1 MIYLHINK
9 PSGYFIGQ
17 VRKAGARNW
26 ETVTGRCR
34 SSEAALAKALM
45 AMRPS
50 DKRARAL
57 FVDRNGWYESRVVLE
72 AAR

>member
-1 MIYLHINK
+1 MLLQIHE

-17 VRKAGARNW
+17 VRKRGAKTW

-34 SSEAALAKALM
+34 SGEAALAKALL

-50 DKRARAL
+50 DSRARAL
-57 FVDRNGWYESRVVLE
+57 FVDRDDWYASRVFME
-72 AAR
+72 AAK